1 MLMRIMICDDNHSV
15 LQEHNDVLHSVL
27 RKMGLQAAIELYND
41 GQSLLDAFY
50 STPNVDYIFMDVE
63 MPGIGGL
70 ETSKMI
76 RNKNADCFIILLT
89 AYEQYAIAGYEVGA
103 YRYLLKP
110 LQPDAVYQIFKK
122 TWYDAESK
130 NIALD
135 IGTQSI
141 SVPRK
146 SILYAEIR
154 GRKAAVVTEK
164 ETYLTQQKLSELET
178 VLGNGFLRCH
188 QSFIVNLEH
197 CLSMSG
203 DVLTL
208 TNKTEIPVSRS
219 NRQIARTIFFEY
231 FNEKQQEG

>member
-15 LQEHNDVLHSVL
+15 LQENNDVIHGAL
-27 RKMGLQAAIELYND
+27 RKLGLHAMVELYND

-50 STPNVDYIFMDVE
+50 SAPNVDYIFIDVE

-70 ETSKMI
+70 EAAKMI
-76 RNKNADCFIILLT
+76 RGKNTDCFIILLT
-89 AYEQYAIAGYEVGA
+89 AYERYAIAGYEVSA

-110 LQPDAVYQIFKK
+110 LHPDAVYQIFKK
-122 TWYDAESK
+122 TWSDAENK

-154 GRKAAVVTEK
+154 GRKTAVITEK
-164 ETYLTQQKLSELET
+164 ETYLTQQKLSELKA
-178 VLGNGFLRCH
+178 VLGDGFLRCH
-188 QSFIVNLEH
+188 QSYIVNLEH

-203 DVLTL
+203 NVLTL
-208 TNKTEIPVSRS
+208 SNKTEIPVSRS